1 MDDLR
6 ALSAHNEEEM
16 KMELNEMEKQ
26 LHKAICQSVELEKKL
41 TEILAEK
48 TTLLEKVSIDAESKS
63 VEVENLK
70 TQLSVISDLERKHQE
85 IIQSDRKK
93 FDEKFLILRDNDRR
107 SKSRIRQLE
116 EELDEKVEN
125 LKKFDEMDEMLSLA
139 NEKVEHLNAILKNVE
154 KCDVGIQY
162 DGINVT
168 QVITEEITETV
179 QRRIPTRYI
188 FHVFQHFSKNG
199 TKIIIR
205 IFSMLRR
212 IFFSNFIYFFE
223 YKARVYIK
231 FTLIC
236 IGLHWM

>member
-93 FDEKFLILRDNDRR
+93 FDQKFLILRDNDRR

-154 KCDVGIQY
+154 KLSTHLNAYKTYHDKLGNTLGTAVNHYNDSSKEFKKIDKDVIKISSGNSKLNISS
-162 DGINVT
+162 
-168 QVITEEITETV
+168 EEIEK
-179 QRRIPTRYI
+179 P
-188 FHVFQHFSKNG
+188 
-199 TKIIIR
+199 
-205 IFSMLRR
+205 LL
-212 IFFSNFIYFFE
+212 E
-223 YKARVYIK
+223 D
-231 FTLIC
+231 
-236 IGLHWM
+236 